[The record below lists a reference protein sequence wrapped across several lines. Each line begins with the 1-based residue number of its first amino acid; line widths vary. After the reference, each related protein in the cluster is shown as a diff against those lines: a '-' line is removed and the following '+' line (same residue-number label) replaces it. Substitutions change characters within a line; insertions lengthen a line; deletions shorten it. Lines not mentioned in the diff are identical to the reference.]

1 MVQNLSTGNG
11 TNLGGLQDIQ
21 SRLFIKSGFTRVD
34 LTFADHLTI
43 ITSWYAALAITKH
56 YITAGYENV
65 IISSTLNVPPGIYN
79 DENSMENSLDLF
91 STITVVMGLQ

>member
-11 TNLGGLQDIQ
+11 TNLGGLQEG
-21 SRLFIKSGFTRVD
+21 LFIKSGLARVD
-34 LTFADHLTI
+34 STFADHLTI

-65 IISSTLNVPPGIYN
+65 IISSTLNVPPRIYN
-79 DENSMENSLDLF
+79 DENLMENSLALF
-91 STITVVMGLQ
+91 STITVAMGLQ